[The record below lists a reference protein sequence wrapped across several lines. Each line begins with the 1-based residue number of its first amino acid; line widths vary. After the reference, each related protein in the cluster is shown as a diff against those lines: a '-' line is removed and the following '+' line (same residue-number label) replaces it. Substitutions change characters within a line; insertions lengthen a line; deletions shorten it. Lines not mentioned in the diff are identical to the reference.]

1 MQKLLVETA
10 RYILY
15 YMTMVVVLTVVFFIF
30 GVQITVLN
38 TLLPLVIVSVA
49 LILKKGINNQE
60 KICILLL
67 AVVIMI
73 IAIMISSGVYEF
85 SVDGNAYH
93 KQAIGL
99 LHDGWNPVYFVS
111 NNYNSLIGSSQ
122 LSAEGPLFWSEVYPK
137 ATWYFAASVYSL
149 VGNIEAGKSYTILF
163 AVVAF
168 GYLYDFFAKKFQE
181 KWRAFILALIA
192 TANPI
197 IFAQFESY
205 YLDGLV
211 ASVLVL
217 LMVSFIAEINAE
229 GLIKDR
235 GTMAC
240 LIVWGC
246 NLKFSVILFVVTY
259 CIVYICFRTFKF
271 RKIDWK
277 NILFLG
283 GTGVFSSFIVG
294 ISPYLTN
301 YKRYGNMF
309 YGFIG
314 LIDEEQMSKEYGVE
328 TLSRTGR
335 FFSSIFA
342 KMSGGNITSLRELLK
357 VPFTVYDRE
366 FDMYYVTDTRAGGFG
381 VFFSGLFVISIVL
394 IIIGIV
400 KCWKCNH
407 SDEFKLVFLL
417 LIVNLIEM
425 MVLPQTSQVRYIPQ
439 LYLCIPLAM
448 VILYKIDLSKKWI
461 HVRSAINI
469 FIVIMLFLN
478 ALPWMKIGM
487 SRINAGVITSAT
499 FKSMSNECSKNG
511 KVYEVRY
518 CNDTYNGLDY
528 NLKDFDINYY
538 YNIDAQ
544 VDGSYGFTCN
554 DMVRY
559 K

>member
-1 MQKLLVETA
+1 MQKLLLETS

-15 YMTMVVVLTVVFFIF
+15 YMTMVVVLTIFFFIF
-30 GVQITVLN
+30 GVEITILN
-38 TLLPLVIVSVA
+38 TLLPLIFVIVLLV
-49 LILKKGINNQE
+49 LKKDVNGQE

-67 AVVIMI
+67 ATVIMI
-73 IAIMISSGVYEF
+73 ISIMVSSGVYEF

-99 LHDGWNPVYFVS
+99 LKDGWNPVYFVS

-122 LSAEGPLFWSEVYPK
+122 LAADGPLFWSEVYPK
-137 ATWYFAASVYSL
+137 ATWYFAASVYRL
-149 VGNIEAGKSYTILF
+149 VGNIEAGKCYTILF

-168 GYLYDFFAKKFQE
+168 GYLYDFFAKMFQE
-181 KWRAFILALIA
+181 KRRAVILALTA

-211 ASVLVL
+211 ASALVL
-217 LMVSFIAEINAE
+217 LMVSFISEINTE
-229 GLIKDR
+229 GLIKDK
-235 GTMAC
+235 GTVAC

-259 CIVYICFRTFKF
+259 CIVFLCFRIVKS

-277 NILFLG
+277 NMIFLG
-283 GTGVFSSFIVG
+283 GTGLFSSFIVG
-294 ISPYLTN
+294 VSPYLTN

-314 LIDEEQMSKEYGVE
+314 LIDEEQMAKEYGVE

-342 KMSGGNITSLRELLK
+342 KMSGGNITSLAELLK
-357 VPFTVYDRE
+357 VPFTFYDRE

-381 VFFSGLFVISIVL
+381 VFFSGLFVISFVVIIVW
-394 IIIGIV
+394 IV
-400 KCWKCNH
+400 NRWKYNR
-407 SDEFKLVFLL
+407 SDEFILVLLFLA
-417 LIVNLIEM
+417 VNFIEM

-448 VILYKIDLSKKWI
+448 VILYKMELSKKWKQI
-461 HVRSAINI
+461 RNAANI
-469 FIVIMLFLN
+469 FIVIMLFFN
-478 ALPWMKIGM
+478 ALPWIKIGM
-487 SRINAGVITSAT
+487 SRINSGVITTAT
-499 FKSMSNECSKNG
+499 FKSMSNECRENG
-511 KVYEVRY
+511 KVYEIRY

-528 NLKDFDINYY
+528 NLKDFNIDYY
-538 YNIDAQ
+538 YNFDAQ